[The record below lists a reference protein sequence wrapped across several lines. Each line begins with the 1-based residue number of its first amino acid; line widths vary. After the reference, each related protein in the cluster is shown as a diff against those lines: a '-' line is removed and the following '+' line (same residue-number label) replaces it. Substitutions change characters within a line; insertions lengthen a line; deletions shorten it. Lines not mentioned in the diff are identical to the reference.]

1 MSLLGCS
8 RQRKCECKRCFGSNV
23 AKVLFRI
30 RLVQNKANGV
40 SAIFQRHPKF
50 CKTLRLF
57 LYNLRLSKGCVYR
70 LKGKT
75 LRKICT
81 TQAHLHRCT
90 LLQLP
95 IDKNTLCEQFFL
107 LRNNFFAT
115 VHCLLCSKT
124 KSKKLHFH
132 SQSRKKRSCNF
143 HRQFRKR
150 SPKGCRCIVI
160 HVKMY
165 KKSAYVGQKPLH
177 SQKARENPRKRGF
190 S

>member
-1 MSLLGCS
+1 MSAKGALGPTLQKFCLEYVLCKTKQKGQV
-8 RQRKCECKRCFGSNV
+8 RFFNDIQNFAKRCFC
-23 AKVLFRI
+23 
-30 RLVQNKANGV
+30 
-40 SAIFQRHPKF
+40 F
-50 CKTLRLF
+50 CIILRL
-57 LYNLRLSKGCVYR
+57 LKGCVYR

-95 IDKNTLCEQFFL
+95 IDKNTLCEQFFS

-124 KSKKLHFH
+124 KSKNLRFH

-143 HRQFRKR
+143 HRKFRKR
-150 SPKGCRCIVI
+150 SPKECR
-160 HVKMY
+160 
-165 KKSAYVGQKPLH
+165 AL
-177 SQKARENPRKRGF
+177 
-190 S
+190 